1 MADNSSRDPMQ
12 SVLSPTVVVKR
23 KKKSGHGGHHG
34 GAWKIAYADFVTA
47 MMAFFLL
54 MWLLGST
61 SKYDKQGIEDYF
73 NAPLST
79 VFGGKDGSGAA
90 RTSVIQGG
98 GRDLSSSRPGEATKS
113 QTQPLPKTTVRA
125 AAEAAAKD
133 DAQRLKQ
140 LKQKL
145 SALIERTPALAAYK
159 DQIRIDI
166 TSEGL
171 RIEIV
176 DSLKRPMF
184 PSGSAKLESYVV
196 TILEQ
201 IGSSLNDVDNRVS
214 IAGHTDAVPY
224 SGGQAGYSNWELSS
238 ERANAARRALIAGGM
253 NEGKILQ
260 VRGLADVLPLNKAV
274 ADEPTNRRISILV
287 LNKAAEQTFFADG
300 GRTAVDESQPASST
314 IPAAVGSKAAS
325 TVIPAAASG
334 SKPASSVIPAAVLS
348 KPASAANLEA
358 VRSQITSA
366 VTAADVVGR
375 PAKPLAAS
383 ATAGAASKS

>member
-1 MADNSSRDPMQ
+1 MQ
-12 SVLSPTVVVKR
+12 SVLAPTVVVRR
-23 KKKSGHGGHHG
+23 KKKSAHAGHHG

-73 NAPLST
+73 NTPLSA

-90 RTSVIQGG
+90 RTSVIEGG

-113 QTQPLPKTTVRA
+113 QTQPLPKTTERA
-125 AAEAAAKD
+125 AASAAAAATVTATAAAAVKD

-184 PSGSAKLESYVV
+184 PSGSAKLESYVT
-196 TILEQ
+196 TILAQ

-224 SGGQAGYSNWELSS
+224 SGGEAGYSNWELSS

-300 GRTAVDESQPASST
+300 GRTAVDESQPASSM
-314 IPAAVGSKAAS
+314 IPAVVGSQPAS
-325 TVIPAAASG
+325 AVIPAVVGEQLA
-334 SKPASSVIPAAVLS
+334 KPRVA
-348 KPASAANLEA
+348 PASA
-358 VRSQITSA
+358 
-366 VTAADVVGR
+366 G
-375 PAKPLAAS
+375 PAL
-383 ATAGAASKS
+383 KS

>member
-1 MADNSSRDPMQ
+1 MAEKPSRDPLQ
-12 SVLSPTVVVKR
+12 SVLAPTIVVRR

-79 VFGGKDGSGAA
+79 LFGGKDGSGAA
-90 RTSVIQGG
+90 RSSVINGG
-98 GRDLSSSRPGEATKS
+98 GRDLSSTRPGEATKS
-113 QTQPLPKTTVRA
+113 QTEPMPKTTARIA
-125 AAEAAAKD
+125 ADD
-133 DAQRLKQ
+133 DARRLKQ
-140 LKQKL
+140 LKEKL
-145 SALIERTPALAAYK
+145 TALIENTPALRAFK

-184 PSGSAKLESYVV
+184 ASGSSKLESYVGV
-196 TILEQ
+196 ILAQ
-201 IGSSLNDVDNRVS
+201 IGASMNDVDNRVS

-238 ERANAARRALIAGGM
+238 ERANAARRSLIAGGM
-253 NEGKILQ
+253 SEGKILQ

-287 LNKAAEQTFFADG
+287 LNKAAEQAFFADG
-300 GRTAVDESQPASST
+300 GRTSVDDTQPAS
-314 IPAAVGSKAAS
+314 A
-325 TVIPAAASG
+325 VIPDKVAQQQLKPRPFSPSG
-334 SKPASSVIPAAVLS
+334 EVSSK
-348 KPASAANLEA
+348 
-358 VRSQITSA
+358 
-366 VTAADVVGR
+366 G
-375 PAKPLAAS
+375 
-383 ATAGAASKS
+383 

>member
-1 MADNSSRDPMQ
+1 MADNSSRDPIQ
-12 SVLSPTVVVKR
+12 SVLSPTVVVR
-23 KKKSGHGGHHG
+23 RRKKSGHGGHHG

-73 NAPLST
+73 NTPLAT

-90 RTSVIQGG
+90 RTSVIEGG

-113 QTQPLPKTTVRA
+113 QPKPLPKTPVRA
-125 AAEAAAKD
+125 AATAQD
-133 DAQRLKQ
+133 DSQRLQQ

-145 SALIERTPALAAYK
+145 SALIDHTPALAAYK

-184 PSGSAKLESYVV
+184 PSGSAKLEAYVV
-196 TILEQ
+196 TILSQ
-201 IGSSLNDVDNRVS
+201 IGASLNDVDNRVS

-224 SGGQAGYSNWELSS
+224 SGGEAGYSNWELSS

-253 NEGKILQ
+253 NEGKVLQ

-287 LNKAAEQTFFADG
+287 LNKAAEQAFFADG
-300 GRTAVDESQPASST
+300 GRTAVDESQPASS
-314 IPAAVGSKAAS
+314 
-325 TVIPAAASG
+325 VIPAASRLRPSGLRPQALPFPWQRWRNRRSRMPPNQAPCRPQKASTLQWAAAIRQ
-334 SKPASSVIPAAVLS
+334 PLSVSTHMRV
-348 KPASAANLEA
+348 
-358 VRSQITSA
+358 
-366 VTAADVVGR
+366 
-375 PAKPLAAS
+375 
-383 ATAGAASKS
+383 

>member
-1 MADNSSRDPMQ
+1 MADSPSRDPMQ
-12 SVLSPTVVVKR
+12 SVLSPTVVVRR
-23 KKKSGHGGHHG
+23 KKKSGHAGHHG

-73 NAPLST
+73 NTPLST

-90 RTSVIQGG
+90 RTSVIEGG

-113 QTQPLPKTTVRA
+113 QPQPLPKTTERA
-125 AAEAAAKD
+125 AATAAAAVKD
-133 DAQRLKQ
+133 DTQRLQQ

-145 SALIERTPALAAYK
+145 SALIEHTPALAAYK

-196 TILEQ
+196 TILSQ
-201 IGSSLNDVDNRVS
+201 IGASLNDVDNRVS

-224 SGGQAGYSNWELSS
+224 SGGEAGYSNWELSS

-300 GRTAVDESQPASST
+300 GRTAVDESQPASSM
-314 IPAAVGSKAAS
+314 IPAAVGSQ
-325 TVIPAAASG
+325 
-334 SKPASSVIPAAVLS
+334 
-348 KPASAANLEA
+348 PASAAA
-358 VRSQITSA
+358 VRPA
-366 VTAADVVGR
+366 VAEKQL
-375 PAKPLAAS
+375 AKPRAAS
-383 ATAGAASKS
+383 ATVGPALKS

>member
-1 MADNSSRDPMQ
+1 MADTPSRDPMQ
-12 SVLSPTVVVKR
+12 SVLAPTVVVRR
-23 KKKSGHGGHHG
+23 KKKSAHAGHHG

-73 NAPLST
+73 NTPLSA

-90 RTSVIQGG
+90 RTSVIEGG

-113 QTQPLPKTTVRA
+113 QTQPLPKTTERA
-125 AAEAAAKD
+125 AASAAAATSTAVED
-133 DAQRLKQ
+133 DAQRLQQ

-184 PSGSAKLESYVV
+184 PSGSAKLESYVT
-196 TILEQ
+196 TILAQ

-224 SGGQAGYSNWELSS
+224 SGGEAGYSNWELSS

-287 LNKAAEQTFFADG
+287 LNKAAEHTFFADG
-300 GRTAVDESQPASST
+300 GRTAVDESQPASAM
-314 IPAAVGSKAAS
+314 IPAVVGSQPAS
-325 TVIPAAASG
+325 AVIPAVAGEQLA
-334 SKPASSVIPAAVLS
+334 KPRV
-348 KPASAANLEA
+348 ASA
-358 VRSQITSA
+358 SA
-366 VTAADVVGR
+366 G
-375 PAKPLAAS
+375 P
-383 ATAGAASKS
+383 ASKS